1 MPLASTT
8 QTQNATKN
16 RIRIS
21 RSRPAI
27 ANKVISFQE
36 LTSLKK
42 TKLSEREATSLLEI
56 PRATMQSWTS
66 QKMVQE
72 DFFELMEFISTP
84 GGQKFLQ
91 RVVMAAYQ
99 TLHFGCGGIRSMQ
112 EFLELSR
119 LDLFVAS
126 SEGALQNFSVR
137 CESFIVSFGTDEEK
151 RLAEKMK
158 GRKITAALDEMF
170 RRRYPCLV
178 AIEIVSGYILLEKFT
193 ENRTAETW
201 RKEMQPRFDTLN
213 ISLDQVVSDLCGG
226 IRACARTMGA
236 IHVPELFHI
245 QHEIT
250 KATAGALNSQERE
263 FAEALSESEEKLK
276 KIAQKHGER
285 SEKFREAQGIR
296 NLKEHGYERRRE
308 RRQKVKSAKKE
319 FGKIHHPIDL
329 QTGKL
334 QTAEQIKE
342 RFDDQLKII
351 EQCANEAELS
361 QSSKKRL
368 IKARKGFEGI
378 VEYLKY
384 FFIWYVAFVNALK
397 LDTEQE
403 PFFQEVIF
411 PLSYLKM
418 IWRRLSREERE
429 ELKGLK
435 ECLERKLDA
444 ATYAEPVGIGLM
456 ARGREC
462 AEKFQRSSSC
472 VEGRNGMLSLY
483 HHRFHRLNERGIKA
497 LTVMHNFHIKREDGK
512 TAAERFFNQSHKNLF
527 ESLVENVRI
536 PGGPRLQNHDITK
549 RLNGWAKRRSA

>member
-1 MPLASTT
+1 MPIASTT

-42 TKLSEREATSLLEI
+42 TKMSEREATALLEI
-56 PRATMQSWTS
+56 PRSTMQSWTS
-66 QKMVQE
+66 QKVVQE
-72 DFFELMEFISTP
+72 DFFELTEFISTP

-99 TLHFGCGGIRSMQ
+99 SIHFGFGGILSMQ
-112 EFLELSR
+112 EFLELSC
-119 LDLFVAS
+119 LHLFVAS

-137 CESFIVSFGTDEEK
+137 CESFIVNFGMDEEK

-158 GRKITAALDEMF
+158 SKKITAALDEMF

-193 ENRTAETW
+193 EDRTAETW
-201 RKEMQPRFDTLN
+201 KKELQPRLDKLN
-213 ISLDQVVSDLCGG
+213 VSLDQVVSYLCGG
-226 IRACARTMGA
+226 IRTCTREMGA
-236 IHVPELFHI
+236 NHVPELFHV

-263 FAEALSESEEKLK
+263 FSVALAESEEKLT
-276 KIAQKHGER
+276 KIIQKYGEK

-296 NLKEHGYERRRE
+296 NLRQFGYERRKE
-308 RRQKVKSAKKE
+308 RRLKVKAAKKE

-329 QTGKL
+329 RTGKL

-351 EQCANEAELS
+351 EQCAEEADLS
-361 QSSKKRL
+361 KSSRKRL
-368 IKARKGFEGI
+368 AKARRAFDGI

-384 FFIWYVAFVNALK
+384 FFIWYAAFISTLK
-397 LDTEQE
+397 LDSEQAL
-403 PFFQEVIF
+403 FFQEVIF

-418 IWRRLSREERE
+418 IWRRLSREEKE
-429 ELKGLK
+429 GLKGLK
-435 ECLERKLDA
+435 EYFEGKLHA
-444 ATYAEPVGIGLM
+444 ATYSEPMKLGLM
-456 ARGREC
+456 IKGQEC
-462 AEKFQRSSSC
+462 AEKFQRSS
-472 VEGRNGMLSLY
+472 
-483 HHRFHRLNERGIKA
+483 
-497 LTVMHNFHIKREDGK
+497 
-512 TAAERFFNQSHKNLF
+512 
-527 ESLVENVRI
+527 
-536 PGGPRLQNHDITK
+536 
-549 RLNGWAKRRSA
+549 